1 MKICGG
7 RIETR
12 PIKGTRPRSAD
23 KREDLML
30 RRSALIKEIA
40 ALDDGFEAGGIDE
53 AGYRKLRE
61 NKKAELIEVTR
72 RLRF

>member
-1 MKICGG
+1 M
-7 RIETR
+7 R
-12 PIKGTRPRSAD
+12 
-23 KREDLML
+23 

-40 ALDDGFEAGGIDE
+40 ALDDRFEAGGIDE